1 MTLQAGGFAS
11 REGDLLPT
19 ARQAVYQVMREFEVP
34 PLCAAEAALVLPKMA
49 AFQHSVSLNLLRQS
63 IRHVST
69 CIDLTG
75 VTEMMS

>member
-1 MTLQAGGFAS
+1 
-11 REGDLLPT
+11 
-19 ARQAVYQVMREFEVP
+19 MREFEVP